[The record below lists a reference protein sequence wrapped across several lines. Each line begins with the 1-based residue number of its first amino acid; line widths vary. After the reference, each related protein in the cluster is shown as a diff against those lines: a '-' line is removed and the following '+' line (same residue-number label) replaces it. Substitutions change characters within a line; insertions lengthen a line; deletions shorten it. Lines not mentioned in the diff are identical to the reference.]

1 MKRKFTLLLAMLLM
15 LGAGSSWA
23 TVVTTVSDVESWK
36 TFVASVKAGD
46 DYSSTTVTLTADIA
60 LPANANNFA
69 IDYMAGGDSS
79 HPFNGTFDG
88 GGHTISYTKTG
99 LSENYQALFRYVNGA
114 TIKNLKTSGELS
126 SSGVHVAGIVGNAI
140 GAVTL
145 DNCSCDMTL
154 TSTNTSD
161 CRIGG
166 LVARCAESGASLTV
180 SNCMF
185 NGSISAGQSGRACGI
200 VGWANGT
207 TVNLS
212 SCFVNPTSVTNGGE
226 RFSPVRNTQTNL
238 WFTGSS
244 FTSNTGGTE
253 ATEAK
258 LISGEV
264 AYDLQNTQTTQYWG
278 QAKLN
283 AFGAETMPKL
293 TSDASCKVV
302 KLTIKTTNS
311 GDKTAYANKEGVLP
325 SPALYN
331 CIGYTTTGTG
341 SNGDQT
347 TDALVKAPDADATLY
362 RHFRRFVL
370 HVTSAGAT
378 TLILPINTNVLP
390 TGVKAYG
397 LTYSSGDE
405 VTATPVDKITAN
417 KPVLINAD
425 EGDYTFLS
433 NVTDHDYGWTWSNI
447 EEKGN
452 GALTGIYEDTYVPAD
467 SYVLQNG
474 VSGLGFYKVTEA
486 NKIKITSFRAYLTAQ
501 TGPTPAPRLSIVYNN
516 NTTGINSV
524 REQTNNDDAIY
535 TLNGVRGSRPT
546 KGIYIKNGK
555 KYIVK

>member
-1 MKRKFTLLLAMLLM
+1 
-15 LGAGSSWA
+15 
-23 TVVTTVSDVESWK
+23 
-36 TFVASVKAGD
+36 
-46 DYSSTTVTLTADIA
+46 
-60 LPANANNFA
+60 
-69 IDYMAGGDSS
+69 
-79 HPFNGTFDG
+79 
-88 GGHTISYTKTG
+88 
-99 LSENYQALFRYVNGA
+99 
-114 TIKNLKTSGELS
+114 
-126 SSGVHVAGIVGNAI
+126 
-140 GAVTL
+140 
-145 DNCSCDMTL
+145 
-154 TSTNTSD
+154 
-161 CRIGG
+161 
-166 LVARCAESGASLTV
+166 
-180 SNCMF
+180 
-185 NGSISAGQSGRACGI
+185 
-200 VGWANGT
+200 
-207 TVNLS
+207 
-212 SCFVNPTSVTNGGE
+212 
-226 RFSPVRNTQTNL
+226 
-238 WFTGSS
+238 
-244 FTSNTGGTE
+244 
-253 ATEAK
+253 
-258 LISGEV
+258 
-264 AYDLQNTQTTQYWG
+264 
-278 QAKLN
+278 
-283 AFGAETMPKL
+283 MPKL

-535 TLNGVRGSRPT
+535 TLNGVRVSRPT